1 MNLILLIIEFTVL
14 LLCAAFFSGTETGI
28 TAITRSQYKTIKK
41 SKTKTN
47 KRISFL
53 IEKKDEIVSATL
65 IGTNFVNTLSSG
77 SVTAFVLAEYGQK
90 YLPSATA
97 ITAILIIIFAEI
109 LPKAFATQKPVELTK
124 AASHILCL
132 TRFILKPPVF
142 IFSAMSK
149 FIIKVFSKNKKT
161 SPITLSEDYLKTLID
176 ISLADGTFQT
186 GEHALIM
193 RAVKLH
199 ELKLHSIMTKKEDM
213 TAIEINSSFDT
224 MVETFKKT
232 MFSRLPVFDTEKD
245 NIAGIIHYKDLLFY
259 KTKTH
264 KKNGI
269 NIRKIIRPT
278 IFIPKTANIFSALKT
293 MSKNKKNMAFI
304 IDEYGNTAG
313 LITIDDISSAIFGS
327 IQDEYSK
334 IKNDPA
340 KNLSIIDGNH
350 IRIPAAIP
358 IIKLNEILRTNF
370 HSEYNSTIG
379 GLILERAEYLPKE
392 NETIKIGKVEF
403 TVEKIENSK
412 IISLIAD
419 VSELIAG

>member
-224 MVETFKKT
+224 MVETFKKNY
-232 MFSRLPVFDTEKD
+232 VF
-245 NIAGIIHYKDLLFY
+245 A
-259 KTKTH
+259 
-264 KKNGI
+264 
-269 NIRKIIRPT
+269 
-278 IFIPKTANIFSALKT
+278 
-293 MSKNKKNMAFI
+293 
-304 IDEYGNTAG
+304 
-313 LITIDDISSAIFGS
+313 
-327 IQDEYSK
+327 
-334 IKNDPA
+334 PA
-340 KNLSIIDGNH
+340 
-350 IRIPAAIP
+350 R
-358 IIKLNEILRTNF
+358 F
-370 HSEYNSTIG
+370 
-379 GLILERAEYLPKE
+379 
-392 NETIKIGKVEF
+392 
-403 TVEKIENSK
+403 
-412 IISLIAD
+412 
-419 VSELIAG
+419 